1 VGGAVEPFAYSRH
14 GHAPANGL
22 ATGQLSDILSVPSSE
37 AAFSD
42 TLDPAHMA
50 GASGFAIGAFMDTL
64 PLGIP
69 ANTSLHMNY
78 WSPADAAPMERD
90 TLFADGGCYE
100 NLLVTSMLQRR
111 VEKMVLFFN
120 VHQPLQPAANWDVV
134 NDPPSKTQIAR
145 DLAAFFGVFPEDYVE
160 WEVRGFDLS
169 FNQVWGQ
176 ENWVPLVTALQ
187 AAQAKGTG
195 VVVTM
200 PLTTI
205 QNDRW
210 GIPAGI
216 ETEVTFVYLS
226 RLFEWEK
233 QLPSDMHDY
242 FVPTDPAAAADAS
255 QTVADGPFKTFPN
268 YPTICAGESAE
279 RANALADMAGWTV
292 RENAALFKSIF
303 T

>member
-1 VGGAVEPFAYSRH
+1 
-14 GHAPANGL
+14 
-22 ATGQLSDILSVPSSE
+22 
-37 AAFSD
+37 
-42 TLDPAHMA
+42 
-50 GASGFAIGAFMDTL
+50 
-64 PLGIP
+64 
-69 ANTSLHMNY
+69 
-78 WSPADAAPMERD
+78 MERD

-111 VEKMVLFFN
+111 VEKIVLFFN
-120 VHQPLQPAANWDVV
+120 VHQPLQPAANWDVI

-145 DLAAFFGVFPEDYVE
+145 DLAAFFGVFPEDYAE

-205 QNDRW
+205 RNDRW

-233 QLPSDMHDY
+233 QLPADMHDY
-242 FVPTDPAAAADAS
+242 FVPADPAAAADAS
-255 QTVADGPFKTFPN
+255 QTIAHGPFKTFPN

-279 RANALADMAGWTV
+279 RANALSDMAGWTV
-292 RENAALFKSIF
+292 RENAELFKSIF
-303 T
+303 A